1 MSQKFN
7 SENVKM
13 EFQEFLRKQEEV
25 YNRFRDASNL
35 QTEGTKPNI
44 PKSQG
49 GYLIVLRHPLEIA
62 QKVEEFSRRIS
73 QAVPAIVYDS
83 AALHTTISDF
93 GIKENFTPEKD
104 TLERLCNSVRGVQI
118 INKPIIS
125 YSEWL
130 CNQNTTIIAGI
141 PNLAFLEVAQNFY
154 SSAERNGVQ
163 LRLPWGAH
171 ITANRFAEQK
181 SPEELKDFFKLMREA
196 PVLGDSVPE
205 NIDVAYFD
213 FSPKGFKTTTYERF
227 SLK

>member
-1 MSQKFN
+1 
-7 SENVKM
+7 M

-25 YNRFRDASNL
+25 YDKFRDTSKL
-35 QTEGTKPNI
+35 QNEGTKPDI

-62 QKVEEFSRRIS
+62 QKIEEFSRRIS

-83 AALHTTISDF
+83 ATVHTTISDL
-93 GIKENFTPEKD
+93 GIKGNFAPEKD
-104 TLERLCNSVRGVQI
+104 TLERLCNSVRGALIV
-118 INKPIIS
+118 NKPTIS
-125 YSEWL
+125 YLEWL
-130 CNQNTTIIAGI
+130 YNQNTVIVAGM
-141 PNLAFLEVAQNFY
+141 PNQVFLEVAQNVY
-154 SSAERNGVQ
+154 SSAEGNGVQ

-171 ITANRFAEQK
+171 ITSNRFAEQK
-181 SPEELKDFFKLMREA
+181 SPEELTDFFKLMNEA
-196 PVLGDSVPE
+196 PVLGNSVPK

>member
-1 MSQKFN
+1 
-7 SENVKM
+7 M

-25 YNRFRDASNL
+25 YNRFRDTSKL

-44 PKSQG
+44 PQSQG
-49 GYLIVLRHPLEIA
+49 GYLIVFRHHSDIA
-62 QKVEEFSRRIS
+62 NGVEGFSRRIS

-83 AALHTTISDF
+83 ATIHTTISDL
-93 GIKENFTPEKD
+93 GIKENFAPETD
-104 TLERLCNSVRGVQI
+104 TLERLCNSVRGALIVS
-118 INKPIIS
+118 KPLIS

-130 CNQNTTIIAGI
+130 YNQNTVIVAGI
-141 PNLAFLEVAQNFY
+141 PNQAFLEVAQNVY
-154 SSAERNGVQ
+154 SAAEGNGVQ

-181 SPEELKDFFKLMREA
+181 SPEELKDFFKLMKEA
-196 PVLGDSVPE
+196 PVLGNSIPE

-227 SLK
+227 SSK